1 MKRRAFSL
9 SLASA
14 AAATGTGAAWA
25 QASGAGFQEGAEY
38 IALDKRVSTDAPAG
52 KIEVLE
58 FFWYNCPH
66 CNAFEPALEAWIK
79 KLPSDVVVKRVPVAF
94 RDDFEPQQR
103 LFYALETMGKIP
115 ELHAKVFY
123 AIHAEKQS
131 LGSFEAISAWAQKQ
145 GLDKAKFEAAYQSF
159 GAASKSKKAK
169 LLQDQYKVQ
178 GVPALGIAGRFYT
191 SGAMTA
197 TMDKALQVT
206 DFLLAEIRK
215 ENQAAPPAKAAD
227 KPADKK
233 AKEAKPKA

>member
-1 MKRRAFSL
+1 MKRRAFSI
-9 SLASA
+9 SLAG
-14 AAATGTGAAWA
+14 AAATTGVSATWA
-25 QASGAGFQEGAEY
+25 QANNAGFQEGSEY

-79 KLPSDVVVKRVPVAF
+79 RLPSDVVVKRVPVAF

-103 LFYALETMGKIP
+103 LFYALEAMGKLP
-115 ELHAKVFY
+115 ELHGKVFY

-131 LGSFEAISAWAQKQ
+131 LNTFEAISAWAQKQ

-159 GAASKSKKAK
+159 GAASRSKKAK

-215 ENQAAPPAKAAD
+215 ENQAAQPAKAAD

-233 AKEAKPKA
+233 AKEVKPKA

>member
-1 MKRRAFSL
+1 MKRRVFSL
-9 SLASA
+9 SLAGA
-14 AAATGTGAAWA
+14 AAATGAGSTWA
-25 QASGAGFQEGAEY
+25 QANNAGFQEGAEY
-38 IALDKRVSTDAPAG
+38 IALEKRVSTDAPAG

-79 KLPSDVVVKRVPVAF
+79 KLPSDVVLKRVPVAF

-103 LFYALETMGKIP
+103 LFYALEAMGKLR
-115 ELHAKVFY
+115 ELHGKVFY
-123 AIHAEKQS
+123 AIHAEKQT
-131 LGSFEAISAWAQKQ
+131 LNTFETISAWVQKQ
-145 GLDKAKFEAAYQSF
+145 GLDKAKFEAAYHSF
-159 GAASKSKKAK
+159 GAASRSKKAK

-215 ENQAAPPAKAAD
+215 ENQAAQPAKAAD
-227 KPADKK
+227 KPVDKK

>member
-9 SLASA
+9 SLAGA
-14 AAATGTGAAWA
+14 AAATGTGTTWA
-25 QASGAGFQEGAEY
+25 QANNAGFQEGVEY

-79 KLPSDVVVKRVPVAF
+79 RLPSDVVLKRVPVAF

-103 LFYALETMGKIP
+103 LFYALEAMGKLP
-115 ELHAKVFY
+115 ELHGKVFY

-131 LGSFEAISAWAQKQ
+131 LNTFEAISAWAQKQ

-159 GAASKSKKAK
+159 GAASRSKKAK

-215 ENQAAPPAKAAD
+215 ENQAAQPAKATD